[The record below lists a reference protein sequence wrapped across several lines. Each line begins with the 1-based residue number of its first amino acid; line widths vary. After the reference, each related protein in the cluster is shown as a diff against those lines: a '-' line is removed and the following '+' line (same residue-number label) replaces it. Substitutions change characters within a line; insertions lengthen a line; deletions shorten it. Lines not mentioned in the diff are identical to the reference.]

1 MAGEDLIESFVLNF
15 QTTASESG
23 SVPEA
28 LPKRPR
34 SPLNIGQ
41 LLRSSTVNFGL
52 EDSVTVCSLPDS
64 GRLMIN
70 TAKSTHT
77 ATMTAIANTIL
88 MAFFI
93 EGMITYQPGIRNRT
107 YRFDRLSI
115 GVSDCGWRFEFE
127 VC

>member
-15 QTTASESG
+15 QMTESESG
-23 SVPEA
+23 SVPVA

-41 LLRSSTVNFGL
+41 LLPSSTVNFGFA
-52 EDSVTVCSLPDS
+52 DSVTVCSSPDS
-64 GRLMIN
+64 GRFMIK
-70 TAKSTHT
+70 TAKSTYT
-77 ATMTAIANTIL
+77 AIMTAIAKTIL

-93 EGMITYQPGIRNRT
+93 AGMITYQPGIRNRASS
-107 YRFDRLSI
+107 FDRLTAGI
-115 GVSDCGWRFEFE
+115 SDYEWGFEFE